1 MIEQLSEAS
10 GGEKHSKLLAVM
22 SYQELFSDGY
32 LKSYYGKLL
41 AQKGKMYTYG

>member
-22 SYQELFSDGY
+22 CYQELFSNGY
-32 LKSYYGKLL
+32 LKSSYGKILV
-41 AQKGKMYTYG
+41 QKGNM